1 MGIYTLFSKM
11 KVMKL
16 TIQLKAGSNMNKYSP
31 IIFNRILYWNWNKIP
46 HAQISGTTG
55 SGKTVLIYYL
65 LLSFLERG
73 AFLSVIDPKR
83 GDLAAIGS
91 HLMSINGEVAFEP
104 NQIAKILRTKVEL
117 MNQRYSKYFMNNNEI
132 GLNFFDLH
140 LRPHII
146 LIDEILALIEEDP
159 KVGKECERYIKQL
172 ILKGRQAGIQ
182 VIIATQRLS
191 ADALDPAI
199 RENCGL
205 RISLG
210 KLQAESYKMALGM
223 ASKSLPN
230 AVLGVGKGYIYM
242 DGMNWGTPKPFNA
255 PILDLKSLNLQK
267 IIFELQHIHHYFD
280 E

>member
-1 MGIYTLFSKM
+1 MS
-11 KVMKL
+11 
-16 TIQLKAGSNMNKYSP
+16 KYSQ
-31 IIFNRILYWNWNKIP
+31 IKIDSQFLWNWPKVP

-73 AFLSVIDPKR
+73 SFLSIVDPKR
-83 GDLAAIGS
+83 GDLASLGKYLNPS
-91 HLMSINGEVAFEP
+91 NGEVAFEP
-104 NQIAKILRTKVEL
+104 NQIAKILRSTVEL
-117 MNQRYSKYFMNNNEI
+117 MNERYSKYFMSNTSI
-132 GLNFFDLH
+132 GLNFVDLN

-146 LIDEILALIEEDP
+146 IIDEILALMEEDT

-182 VIIATQRLS
+182 VIISTQRLS

-210 KLQAESYKMALGM
+210 KMQAESYKMALGM
-223 ASKSLPN
+223 SSKNLPN
-230 AVLGVGKGYIYM
+230 AILGVGKGYIYM

-255 PILDLKSLNLQK
+255 PILDLKNLNLPK
-267 IIFELQHIHHYFD
+267 IVFELQHIHHYFD

>member
-1 MGIYTLFSKM
+1 
-11 KVMKL
+11 
-16 TIQLKAGSNMNKYSP
+16 MNKYSP
-31 IIFNRILYWNWNKIP
+31 IKFNKNLYWNWNKTP
-46 HAQISGTTG
+46 HAQVSGTTG
-55 SGKTVLIYYL
+55 SGKTVFIYYL

-73 AFLSVIDPKR
+73 AFVSVIDPKR
-83 GDLAAIGS
+83 GNLAALGS
-91 HLMSINGEVAFEP
+91 HLMPMNGEVASEP

-117 MNQRYSKYFMNNNEI
+117 MNQRYTKYYMSGTDI
-132 GLNFFDLH
+132 GLSFADLE

-146 LIDEILALIEEDP
+146 IIDEILALMEEDS

-205 RISLG
+205 RVSLG
-210 KLQAESYKMALGM
+210 KMQPESYKMALGM
-223 ASKSLPN
+223 SSKNLPN
-230 AVLGVGKGYIYM
+230 AVLNVGKGYIYM

-255 PILDLKSLNLQK
+255 PILNLAKLNLSK
-267 IIFELQHIHHYFD
+267 IVFELQHIHHYFT

>member
-1 MGIYTLFSKM
+1 MTL
-11 KVMKL
+11 L
-16 TIQLKAGSNMNKYSP
+16 TSLIQLRVGKNMSKYSP
-31 IIFNRILYWNWNKIP
+31 ISFNSKLSWNWSSTP

-117 MNQRYSKYFMNNNEI
+117 MNQRYSKYFMNNTDI

-146 LIDEILALIEEDP
+146 IIDEILALIEEDP

-210 KLQAESYKMALGM
+210 KMQAESYKMALGM
-223 ASKSLPN
+223 SSKNLPN
-230 AVLGVGKGYIYM
+230 AVLNVGKGYIYM

-255 PILDLKSLNLQK
+255 PILDLKSLNLPK

>member
-1 MGIYTLFSKM
+1 
-11 KVMKL
+11 
-16 TIQLKAGSNMNKYSP
+16 MNKYSP
-31 IIFNRILYWNWNKIP
+31 IKLNKNLYWNWNKTP

-65 LLSFLERG
+65 LLNFIERG
-73 AFLSVIDPKR
+73 SFVSVIDPKR
-83 GDLAAIGS
+83 GDLAALGRQ
-91 HLMSINGEVAFEP
+91 LMSNNGEVAYEP

-117 MNQRYSKYFMNNNEI
+117 MNQRYRTYFMNNSKI
-132 GLNFFDLH
+132 GLSFVDLE

-146 LIDEILALIEEDP
+146 IIDEILALMEEDP
-159 KVGKECERYIKQL
+159 KVGKECEKYIKQL

-205 RISLG
+205 RVSLG

-223 ASKSLPN
+223 SSKNLPN
-230 AVLGVGKGYIYM
+230 AILNVGKGYIYM
-242 DGMNWGTPKPFNA
+242 DSMNWDTPKPFSS
-255 PILDLKSLNLQK
+255 PVLNLSNLNLPK
-267 IIFELQHIHHYFD
+267 IVFELQHIHYYFI

>member
-1 MGIYTLFSKM
+1 MKM
-11 KVMKL
+11 MNPTMQQKGGK
-16 TIQLKAGSNMNKYSP
+16 NMSKYSP
-31 IIFNRILYWNWNKIP
+31 VKIDQNLYWNWQKTP
-46 HAQISGTTG
+46 HGQISGTTG

-73 AFLSVIDPKR
+73 AFLSIIDPKR
-83 GDLAAIGS
+83 GDLASLGNNLQ
-91 HLMSINGEVAFEP
+91 HTNGEVAFEP
-104 NQIAKILRTKVEL
+104 NQIAKILRSKVEL
-117 MNQRYSKYFMNNNEI
+117 MNERYRKYFMANSTI
-132 GLNFFDLH
+132 GLNFVDLN
-140 LRPHII
+140 LRPHFII
-146 LIDEILALIEEDP
+146 IDEILALMEEDT
-159 KVGKECERYIKQL
+159 KIGKECERYIKQL

-210 KLQAESYKMALGM
+210 KMQTESYKMALGM
-223 ASKSLPN
+223 SSKNLPN
-230 AVLGVGKGYIYM
+230 AILGVGKGYIYM

-255 PILDLKSLNLQK
+255 PILDLKNLNLPK
-267 IIFELQHIHHYFD
+267 IIFELQHIHHYFN

>member
-1 MGIYTLFSKM
+1 
-11 KVMKL
+11 
-16 TIQLKAGSNMNKYSP
+16 MNKYSP
-31 IIFNRILYWNWNKIP
+31 IVFNKNLIWNWAKIP

-73 AFLSVIDPKR
+73 AFVSVIDPKR
-83 GDLAAIGS
+83 ADLAALGS
-91 HLMSINGEVAFEP
+91 QLMSINGEVASEP

-117 MNQRYSKYFMNNNEI
+117 MNQRYNKHYMISTDV
-132 GLNFFDLH
+132 GLSFNDLDV
-140 LRPHII
+140 RPHIVI
-146 LIDEILALIEEDP
+146 IDEILALVEEDA
-159 KVGKECERYIKQL
+159 KIGKECEKYIKQL

-210 KLQAESYKMALGM
+210 KMQAESYKMALGIS
-223 ASKSLPN
+223 SKNLPN
-230 AVLGVGKGYIYM
+230 TVLNVGKGYIYM
-242 DGMNWGTPKPFNA
+242 DGMNWGTPKPFSA
-255 PILDLKSLNLQK
+255 PILNLEKLNLPK
-267 IIFELQHIHHYFD
+267 IVFELQHIHHYFI